1 MPEVRAE
8 RSVGRGLHAVW
19 PVVEDLDAWAPCMPG
34 YVSHQRIDDELSEWT
49 LRGDLGPFSRT
60 VKVAVRITEWT
71 APHRVAFTL
80 EGLDEAVHGEGVFE
94 LSENTIA
101 AGELPAPVERAWWR
115 RLLSWLLGG
124 SPPAPSAP
132 AGVGTTHVVFTF
144 SIAALGPMGPMIDAL
159 LGPWSEVVAERL
171 LNDVAVLVES
181 A

>member
-8 RSVGRGLHAVW
+8 RSVGRSLHEVW
-19 PVVEDLDAWAPCMPG
+19 PIIEDLDAWAPCMPG
-34 YVSHQRIDDELSEWT
+34 YVSHHRIDDELSEWT

-71 APHRVAFTL
+71 EPNRVAFTL
-80 EGLDEAVHGEGVFE
+80 EGIDEAVHGEGVFE
-94 LSENTIA
+94 LSENSEA
-101 AGELPAPVERAWWR
+101 EDLPVPDERPWWR
-115 RLLSWLLGG
+115 RLLLWLFGG
-124 SPPAPSAP
+124 TPEAPSAP
-132 AGVGTTHVVFTF
+132 AGDGTTHVVFTF